1 MNDKP
6 YIVLGL
12 GPSGL
17 FLVRQLQ
24 NITSNIYGIGRN
36 DDVGLYS
43 KYIKKEKR
51 FVAETEETLLI
62 AFQQIVGA
70 ETEKPILY
78 ICSDQYLSLLLRA
91 KTNLEKYFTLAG
103 SDFSV
108 LRLINDKSRVN
119 RHCLHDGIQITF
131 VVDLE
136 QAAQDPS
143 LEYPVIVRW
152 KEKRLNER
160 KNPVGKIRI
169 CESRED
175 LDALN
180 KKIQACRIS
189 PNDFFVQQYITG
201 DNRWQYSVGGY
212 YHSGK
217 ALAQV
222 VVNQVKQY
230 PQGISAQVIT
240 VSNEYEEP
248 LRQQTNRLA
257 CSLNFTGFLEV
268 EYKVNPINKVIYL
281 LDINPR
287 PWGWVSILGSV
298 CPNFHLALMNRQ
310 PDANSMKAIWKSN
323 LRCLLSFRNPK
334 NANIPFDRTGYA
346 RARDIY
352 DPKDKIPSLMLYLMA
367 LKKVVKRI
375 SK

>member
-24 NITSNIYGIGRN
+24 KISSNIYGIGRN

-43 KYIKKEKR
+43 KYINKKKR
-51 FVAETEETLLI
+51 FVAESEESLLYV
-62 AFQQIVGA
+62 FQQIRSIEG
-70 ETEKPILY
+70 EKPVLY
-78 ICSDQYLSLLLRA
+78 ICSDQYLSLLLQA
-91 KTNLEKYFTLAG
+91 KTNFETYFTLAG

-108 LRLINDKSRVN
+108 LRIINDKNRVN
-119 RHCLHDGIQITF
+119 LHCLSIGIKIPF
-131 VVDLE
+131 VISFE
-136 QAAQDPS
+136 QAMQDPF
-143 LEYPVIVRW
+143 LEYPVIVKW

-160 KNPVGKIRI
+160 TKPVGKVQI
-169 CESRED
+169 CASKED
-175 LDALN
+175 LDALH
-180 KKIQACRIS
+180 KKLQSCMIS
-189 PNDFFVQQYITG
+189 TGDFFVQQYIAG
-201 DNRWQYSVGGY
+201 DNHWQYSVGGY

-222 VVNQVKQY
+222 VVNQMKQY
-230 PQGISAQVIT
+230 PQGISAQVAT
-240 VSNEYEEP
+240 VSNEYEDP
-248 LRQQTNRLA
+248 LRQLTNRLA
-257 CSLNFTGFLEV
+257 GSLNFTGFLEV
-268 EYKVNPINKVIYL
+268 EYKVNPTNNDIYL

-298 CPNFHLALMNRQ
+298 YSDFHLALMNKK
-310 PDANSMKAIWKSN
+310 PYADSPKAIWKSN
-323 LRCLLSFRNPK
+323 LRCLLSFRNP
-334 NANIPFDRTGYA
+334 NNSNISFDSAGYS

-352 DPKDKIPSLMLYLMA
+352 DPKDKIPSFMLYLMA

-375 SK
+375 S